1 MEWIHS
7 LTLETIMSMN
17 QDANFAIIDC
27 CSKKLVG
34 WVSTRQTA
42 SDIAKAYSRL
52 HDCTVAIVFLPNR
65 QVRLFKY
72 DGTHTAWFWPG
83 DQESTIEVAKD
94 LKRNFLSDIIIEAA
108 YECMMD
114 SEWIKNRLGILYVK

>member
-1 MEWIHS
+1 
-7 LTLETIMSMN
+7 MSMN
-17 QDANFAIIDC
+17 QNANFAIIDY
-27 CSKKLVG
+27 CSKKLIG

-52 HDCTVAIVFLPNR
+52 HDCTVAIICLSNR

-72 DGTHTAWFWPG
+72 DGTHTMRFSPG
-83 DQESTIEVAKD
+83 DKNSTVAIAKD
-94 LKRNFLSDIIIEAA
+94 LKCNFLTDIIVEAA

-114 SEWIKNRLGILYVK
+114 SEWVKNRLGILYVK